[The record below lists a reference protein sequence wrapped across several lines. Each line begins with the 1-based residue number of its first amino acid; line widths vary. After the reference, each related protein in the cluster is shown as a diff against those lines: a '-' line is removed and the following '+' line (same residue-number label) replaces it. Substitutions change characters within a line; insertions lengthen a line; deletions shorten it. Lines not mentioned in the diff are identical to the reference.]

1 MDRRTGSQGHHR
13 LPGRQRVATYF
24 LGLAGGLGVNA
35 LSADVGYRG
44 VAVAAAVAAILISS
58 NWMRQFPSTAPLTRM
73 ASWGLLGGAA
83 LAAVL
88 AVVYPG
94 WEGPATLAA
103 TGLTVV
109 AVLIPTELH
118 QATGLLRGAALIGV
132 GVAVIGLGVAVL
144 RAGDVLRGTALIGGG
159 IALIGLGI
167 AVLRAGDVLIGV
179 AVIGVGVAAIG
190 GGVVV
195 LRAGDLPIEDA
206 GIGAGVVLIGFGI
219 ALIGLGIA
227 VLRAGDVLIG
237 VAAIGLGVAAIGVG
251 VTILRRTGVFAA
263 VVTWLTS
270 LTKAPR
276 GEAVPRDDSPVDES
290 EDPPGNCAPA
300 SGSPPVR

>member
-1 MDRRTGSQGHHR
+1 
-13 LPGRQRVATYF
+13 
-24 LGLAGGLGVNA
+24 LGVNA

-58 NWMRQFPSTAPLTRM
+58 NWVRQLPSTAPLTRM

-132 GVAVIGLGVAVL
+132 GVAVIGVGVAVL

-179 AVIGVGVAAIG
+179 AVIGLGV
-190 GGVVV
+190 
-195 LRAGDLPIEDA
+195 
-206 GIGAGVVLIGFGI
+206 
-219 ALIGLGIA
+219 ALIGLGVA
-227 VLRAGDVLIG
+227 ALRAGDVLIG